1 MGTWPTRPSAQPS
14 SGLHG
19 AGDAPGTWELGGG
32 CVWPW
37 GTPQLMLASG
47 LGSGTLLEGAGGP
60 AAAMWGKGAGTLVTL
75 RKLRQSIEADMQHEG
90 DEPRQWWMMQ
100 GQV

>member
-1 MGTWPTRPSAQPS
+1 
-14 SGLHG
+14 
-19 AGDAPGTWELGGG
+19 
-32 CVWPW
+32 
-37 GTPQLMLASG
+37 MLASG

-90 DEPRQWWMMQ
+90 DEPRRWWMMQ
-100 GQV
+100 PRTRYCALRSGVGSSMCGLAVVVSENPHSLHVNGFSIPFSFK